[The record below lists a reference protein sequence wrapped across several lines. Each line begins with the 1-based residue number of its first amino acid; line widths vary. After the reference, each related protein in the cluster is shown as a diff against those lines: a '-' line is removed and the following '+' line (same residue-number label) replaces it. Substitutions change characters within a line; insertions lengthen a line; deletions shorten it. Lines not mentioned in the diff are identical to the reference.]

1 MTIGELIDKL
11 SEMPENSEVLVHYY
25 QEGEVYGCEPE
36 LEEQNYNNRV
46 WITPG
51 ELKVE

>member
-1 MTIGELIDKL
+1 MTVGELIDKL
-11 SEMPENSEVLVHYY
+11 SEMPENSEVLVHCYM
-25 QEGEVYGCEPE
+25 EGDVYGCEPE

-51 ELKVE
+51 DRVWD